1 MDLITKKKGEFEE
14 TYDTEGHFLYSGTY
28 KDGNGLLRT
37 WCPSGA
43 LESEGNF
50 KNVHPVGVM
59 KKYYDNGQIE
69 ATFQLDDE
77 GQPYGFYKQWYPNG
91 QLALEKEYRAGS
103 IAHTEKHWD
112 EEGHLVEEIHYNE
125 RNELSKQRL
134 YYLNGQIGI
143 DTTWDD
149 YDRPNGICISKH
161 YNEEGQLSYSVF
173 CRADHSVEI
182 QKSWNDSGILIRE
195 DEFGEEGVLKSSKVY
210 SESTGNLLRQ
220 EREYNGHLLVEEWDE
235 SGARISRDVFRSDN
249 RFFTYVGQ
257 IEGFHLEGEKIIT
270 LRYYQP
276 VKVKGGWLQ
285 LDLDGQARYFKSDPT
300 NIHDEV
306 HKLAQE
312 LAPALWDQLDMLCTD
327 PDKYILIKTEEKI
340 DGDSLATGNL
350 QSLSAKSEKK
360 SNGMKV

>member
-1 MDLITKKKGEFEE
+1 MNLITKKKGDIEE
-14 TYDTEGHFLYSGTY
+14 TYDTEGHLLYSGTY
-28 KDGNGLLRT
+28 KDGNGLLQT
-37 WCPSGA
+37 WYPSGA
-43 LESEGNF
+43 LKSEGYF
-50 KNVHPVGVM
+50 KDNEPIGEL
-59 KKYYDNGQIE
+59 KYYYENGQISDV
-69 ATFQLDDE
+69 LRLNDDHKPE
-77 GQPYGFYKQWYPNG
+77 GLWEHWYPNG
-91 QLALEKEYRAGS
+91 QLARQTEYRAGT
-103 IAHTEKHWD
+103 IAHTDKRWD
-112 EEGHLVEEIHYNE
+112 KEGHLVEEIHYNE
-125 RNELSKQRL
+125 RNRLSKQRL
-134 YYLNGQIGI
+134 YHLNGQIEI

-149 YDRPNGICISKH
+149 YERPNGICISKH

-182 QKSWNDSGILIRE
+182 HKSWNDSGILIRE
-195 DEFGEEGVLKSSKVY
+195 SEFGEEGVLKSLKVY

-249 RFFTYVGQ
+249 RLFTYIGQ
-257 IEGFHLEGEKIIT
+257 IEGFHLDGEKIIT

-285 LDLDGQARYFKSDPT
+285 LDLDGQARYFKEDPT

-312 LAPALWDQLDMLCTD
+312 LAPALWDQLDLLCTD

-350 QSLSAKSEKK
+350 QSLSQEKQRD
-360 SNGMKV
+360 NGLKI